1 MATCTDSCS
10 VECVINDNAVSVTN
24 VNNKIE
30 TKQQNTT
37 VTLSPIDSSEAKAT
51 CAEIPLNLIEGDST
65 LTDAGIV
72 IPPLEPGHKGIH
84 MPTVDDV
91 TTEDVDGTGVFDV
104 YMRAGKN
111 QLDTQYNLGRIK
123 GSDYT
128 QAYISMTQIM
138 MTEANKF
145 VLGKVQ
151 ADIAARMFDR
161 QWLALGYDIHNKTV
175 MTEKLEIDKELVK
188 QQIAELKLNGA
199 VDRESKEAAIQKIY
213 KDTSMVC
220 QEEAELIKNGSVDR
234 VSKQKQIQKLD
245 IDIKATG
252 QQIAEAKASGTVDRG
267 LKTAQTNKTLT
278 DENLVVSQ
286 QKELQLNGVSER
298 KLKKSQTQTQVKQAQ
313 LYCRQIDGF
322 SEKAANDAAKTAF
335 DAWAVHAVEEP
346 IQTTYGDIYAKPT
359 KAETAL
365 NSLMGKV

>member
-1 MATCTDSCS
+1 MAACKNCGGNCA
-10 VECVINDNAVSVTN
+10 VKCVIDDNNVSVTT

-37 VTLSPIDSSEAKAT
+37 VTLSKIDSDEAK
-51 CAEIPLNLIEGDST
+51 ST
-65 LTDAGIV
+65 YNDAAIV
-72 IPPLEPGHKGIH
+72 IPPLEAGHVGIH
-84 MPTVDDV
+84 LPVLDDV
-91 TTEDVDGTGVFDV
+91 TTEDVDGTGAFDV

-123 GSDYT
+123 GADYT
-128 QAYISMTQIM
+128 QAYISMTQM
-138 MTEANKF
+138 MIAEANKF
-145 VLGKVQ
+145 VLGKVA

-161 QWLALGYDIHNKTV
+161 QWLSLGYDIHNKTV
-175 MTEKLEIDKELVK
+175 QTEKLEIDKELIK
-188 QQIAELKLNGA
+188 QQIEELKLNGA

-252 QQIAEAKASGTVDRG
+252 QQISETKASGSVDRG
-267 LKTAQTNKTLT
+267 LKTAQTQKTLA
-278 DENLVVSQ
+278 DENLVERQ
-286 QKELQLNGVSER
+286 LRELQQNGVSER
-298 KLKKSQTQTQVKQAQ
+298 KLKKAQAQTQVKQAE

-346 IQTTYGDIYAKPT
+346 VGTYGTVYANPT
-359 KAETAL
+359 TPQAAL
-365 NSLMGKV
+365 NKLMGKV